1 MSIDYNKLVFFDT
14 ETTSISPPYIISL
27 AYIAFQNG
35 KKVSKGQI
43 ICNPDYPIN
52 PEASKVNGFTDDMV
66 KDKPFFNEE
75 WGKIKRY
82 FENAIWIGHN
92 SSNFDWRA
100 LKTEAQRYGITMPNH
115 LDCDTLKNAKRLI
128 PKDKVENYKLE
139 TLIDFFKVN
148 VKSKDFHSADFDTWA
163 CMKIY
168 NKLVELADGNLLIEQ
183 PK

>member
-14 ETTSISPPYIISL
+14 ETVSISPPYIISL

-35 KKVSKGQI
+35 KFVSKGQI
-43 ICNPDYPIN
+43 VCNPNYPIDPN
-52 PEASKVNGFTDDMV
+52 ASKVNGFTNDMV
-66 KDKPFFNEE
+66 KNKPFFNKE
-75 WGKIKRY
+75 WKKVTQY
-82 FENAIWIGHN
+82 FKDAIWIGHN

-100 LKTEAQRYGITMPNH
+100 LKTEAQRYKIIMPNH

-139 TLIDFFKVN
+139 TLLNFFKVN